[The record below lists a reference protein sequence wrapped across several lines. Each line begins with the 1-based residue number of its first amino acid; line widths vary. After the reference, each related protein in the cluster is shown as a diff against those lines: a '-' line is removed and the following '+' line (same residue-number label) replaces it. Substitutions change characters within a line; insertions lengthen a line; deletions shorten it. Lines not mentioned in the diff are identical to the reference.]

1 MRTFSIACLCAVGAV
16 VGCSSSDGAGNAADG
31 ATDASSDTS
40 VICTAPLTDVAT
52 FDDPPP
58 AAWCAKSNGLGGRR
72 STKACGGYLAIVI
85 GEGVDCSTLYL
96 FDPTSKKLVGEVRG
110 CNLHFLSCTQGPT
123 TFHVPNESCVAD
135 GGFAF
140 DTTPVCPPTDAG
152 VDASDGD
159 APAADTGD
167 AARD

>member
-1 MRTFSIACLCAVGAV
+1 MRSFSIACFCAVSAI
-16 VGCSSSDGAGNAADG
+16 VGCSSSDGAANATDG
-31 ATDASSDTS
+31 ATDVGNDTT

-85 GEGVDCSTLYL
+85 GEGVDCSTVYL
-96 FDPTSKKLVGEVRG
+96 FDPGTKRLVAELRG
-110 CNLHFLSCTQGPT
+110 CNLRSTCWEGPPSFVAPSDACLS
-123 TFHVPNESCVAD
+123 E

-159 APAADTGD
+159 APADAGD
-167 AARD
+167 ATHD